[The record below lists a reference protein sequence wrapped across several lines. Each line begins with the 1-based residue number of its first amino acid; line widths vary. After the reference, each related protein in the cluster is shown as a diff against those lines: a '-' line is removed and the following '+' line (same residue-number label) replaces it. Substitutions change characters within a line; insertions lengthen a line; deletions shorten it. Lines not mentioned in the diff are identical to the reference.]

1 MFLTIA
7 FISFLVVL
15 LAMIFAPSD
24 SVAIALAKSTESADE
39 SVEGFVPALHT

>member
-7 FISFLVVL
+7 FISFLMVL

-24 SVAIALAKSTESADE
+24 SVAIAPAKSTESA
-39 SVEGFVPALHT
+39 EGFVPALHA